1 MGAKR
6 RPADRRDA
14 PFPRLR
20 SCGKPLARL
29 FDIHSLQ
36 SEQVFAQNLA
46 LGLFGELRV
55 AVAFDQVLWQLEVS
69 EGVQSPLRVL
79 YGGLKAVDALVL
91 SAPRTH
97 NLLHATPPLAESPRP
112 SSNTEYSLLP
122 TQITVNK
129 VM

>member
-20 SCGKPLARL
+20 SCGEPLARL

-55 AVAFDQVLWQLEVS
+55 TVAFDQVLWQLEVP
-69 EGVQSPLRVL
+69 EGVQSPFRVL
-79 YGGLKAVDALVL
+79 YGGSQSRRCSCPL
-91 SAPRTH
+91 RTQ
-97 NLLHATPPLAESPRP
+97 NP
-112 SSNTEYSLLP
+112 
-122 TQITVNK
+122 
-129 VM
+129 

>member
-36 SEQVFAQNLA
+36 SEQVFAQNFA
-46 LGLFGELRV
+46 LGLFGELRA
-55 AVAFDQVLWQLEVS
+55 AVAFDQVLWQLEVP
-69 EGVQSPLRVL
+69 EGVQSPFWGTIWGPQSRRCSCPLR
-79 YGGLKAVDALVL
+79 
-91 SAPRTH
+91 
-97 NLLHATPPLAESPRP
+97 
-112 SSNTEYSLLP
+112 
-122 TQITVNK
+122 TQNP
-129 VM
+129 